1 MGKEERQKTAV
12 SRWLLNVFE
21 GLYQNRRRSRAE
33 SSVLTLPKY
42 CQKCSFQLSRQS
54 CVSHN
59 NISFF
64 SHVSCDKEDI
74 SMLMQ
79 KKRKIAG
86 GRVKS

>member
-12 SRWLLNVFE
+12 SLWLLNVFE

-64 SHVSCDKEDI
+64 IHFSSDKENI

-79 KKRKIAG
+79 KKKKLQEG
-86 GRVKS
+86 G

>member
-21 GLYQNRRRSRAE
+21 GLYQTRRRSRAE

-59 NISFF
+59 ISFF

-79 KKRKIAG
+79 KKEKLQEG
-86 GRVKS
+86 G